1 VPILRVSPDCALHYV
16 VDDHSDPWRE
26 PQSILML
33 HGNAE
38 SSAAWFGWV
47 PQRLA
52 FALLLIAALVG
63 CGEKVP
69 RVAPVGP
76 NEVIVAFGDSL
87 TYGTGAAETESYPV
101 VLGQLIGRKVVR
113 AGVPGEV
120 TAQGLARLPRV
131 IEEHR
136 PALMIVCLGGNDML
150 RRMDEAQVRR
160 NLREIIRTIRARG
173 IAVVLVGVP
182 KPALIASAPAFYG
195 ELAEEFGIPYEGKV
209 VTDVLYQLEMK
220 ADPLHPN
227 AKGYRRMAE
236 AIAELLKKAG
246 AI

>member
-1 VPILRVSPDCALHYV
+1 
-16 VDDHSDPWRE
+16 
-26 PQSILML
+26 MK
-33 HGNAE
+33 
-38 SSAAWFGWV
+38 
-47 PQRLA
+47 RLA
-52 FALLLIAALVG
+52 FALLLFVALAS
-63 CGEKVP
+63 CGEGAP
-69 RVAPVGP
+69 RVPAVGP

-120 TAQGLARLPRV
+120 TAQGLARLEQV
-131 IEEHR
+131 IEAHR

-150 RRMDEAQVRR
+150 RRVDDAQIRS
-160 NLREIIRTIRARG
+160 NLRQIIKTIKGRG

-182 KPALIASAPAFYG
+182 RPALLTSAAAFYG
-195 ELAEEFGIPYEGKV
+195 ELAKEYGIPYEGKV
-209 VTDVLYQLEMK
+209 LNDVMHQLELK
-220 ADPLHPN
+220 ADPIHPN